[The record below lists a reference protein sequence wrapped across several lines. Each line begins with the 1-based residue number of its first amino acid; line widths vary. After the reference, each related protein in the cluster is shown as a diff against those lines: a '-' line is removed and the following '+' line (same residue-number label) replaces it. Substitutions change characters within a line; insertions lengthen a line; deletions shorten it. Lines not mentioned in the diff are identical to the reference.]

1 MSFQNDYSKYLQ
13 TNDLYKL
20 LIDETP
26 LAVVVIS
33 RDGTILHMNK
43 TMLKFTG
50 YTYNEVISREYLRL
64 FVPREDWNLCLPMF
78 KKHSNDSTIGER
90 VFNVNRVIAKGGKQY
105 MLEWHGRNI
114 ADEHSE
120 VVFSLGCGIDITERQ
135 EYALELKK
143 AFHEIEILKNKLERE
158 NTALKRQIKSTTL
171 RKIVGTSDAV
181 KDVLQR
187 VTLLAN
193 TDTTVLILGE
203 TGTGK
208 ELIAEALHNASNRS
222 SKALIKVNCPA
233 IPETLFES
241 ELFGHVQGA
250 FSGAVSHKTGRIHAA
265 EGGTLVL
272 DEIGEIPISTQVK
285 LLRFL
290 ESREYERVGES
301 KTSKANVRIIASTNA
316 DLNTLVQKGK
326 FRADLLYRLRVATLT
341 LPPLRERKSDIKVLI
356 NDFLGY
362 YNHLFNKQVLFPN
375 TEVLEFLQNYEWPG
389 NIRELRHVIE
399 HACIYCPESHIKM
412 EHLPEYLN
420 KTLAEASGQIRETNG
435 KVSKERLL
443 EILNQCKW
451 NKKNAAKEL
460 GVHRCTLYRM
470 MEKHAI
476 SKQ

>member
-1 MSFQNDYSKYLQ
+1 MNFQNNYSKYLQ
-13 TNDLYKL
+13 TDDLYKL

-26 LAVVVIS
+26 LDVVVIN

-43 TMLKFTG
+43 TMLAFTG
-50 YTYNEVISREYLRL
+50 YTYNDVIGREYLRL
-64 FVPREDWNLCLPMF
+64 FVPREDWSICLPMF
-78 KKHSNDSTIGER
+78 KKHNKDSAISER
-90 VFNVNRVIAKGGKQY
+90 VFNVNRIIAKGGKQY
-105 MLEWHGRNI
+105 MLEWYGRNI
-114 ADEHSE
+114 SDENGE
-120 VVFSLGCGIDITERQ
+120 VVFSLGCGIDITERH

-158 NTALKRQIKSTTL
+158 NTALKRRIKSTTL

-187 VTLLAN
+187 VTLLAA

-250 FSGAVSHKTGRIHAA
+250 FSGAVINKTGRIHAA

-290 ESREYERVGES
+290 ENLEYERVGES

-316 DLNTLVQKGK
+316 DLDKLVQEGK
-326 FRADLLYRLRVATLT
+326 FRADLLYRLRVAILT

-356 NDFLGY
+356 NDFLSY
-362 YNHLFNKQVLFPN
+362 YNNLFNKHVFFPN

-399 HACIYCPESHIKM
+399 HACIYCPESHIRM
-412 EHLPEYLN
+412 EHLPEYIN
-420 KTLAEASGQIRETNG
+420 KNIADVSEQAHETKG
-435 KVSKERLL
+435 KVTKEKLL
-443 EILNQCKW
+443 EILNNCKW

-470 MEKHAI
+470 MEKHNI